1 LIPLK
6 KGAIAMCH
14 GYEMKWWKSESAAKQ
29 HIKEASQADEKAKVV
44 SEPKVEEKELIP
56 AE

>member
-6 KGAIAMCH
+6 KGVIAMCH